1 MSVDGFKI
9 DKSDTDKLLGV
20 KYDRKLT
27 FDDHISDICKKNR
40 QKNIYFGQNYT
51 IHIWMCHSRTNK
63 QQQNKLEL
71 NEKVHEKVFMKQ
83 MSSLYLMIYQKQKMA
98 QSQFT

>member
-27 FDDHISDICKKNR
+27 FDDHISDICKK
-40 QKNIYFGQNYT
+40 
-51 IHIWMCHSRTNK
+51 K
-63 QQQNKLEL
+63 QVEKYLLWPEL
-71 NEKVHEKVFMKQ
+71 HHTYLDVPQSYKQ
-83 MSSLYLMIYQKQKMA
+83 TTTK
-98 QSQFT
+98 

>member
-1 MSVDGFKI
+1 MLVSTNDRVNMSVDGFKI

-40 QKNIYFGQNYT
+40 
-51 IHIWMCHSRTNK
+51 
-63 QQQNKLEL
+63 
-71 NEKVHEKVFMKQ
+71 
-83 MSSLYLMIYQKQKMA
+83 
-98 QSQFT
+98 

>member
-1 MSVDGFKI
+1 MVADNVIDLITSLEQENNGLFYCFNNSLFKSNTDKCNLLVSTNDRVNMSVDGFKI

-40 QKNIYFGQNYT
+40 
-51 IHIWMCHSRTNK
+51 
-63 QQQNKLEL
+63 
-71 NEKVHEKVFMKQ
+71 
-83 MSSLYLMIYQKQKMA
+83 
-98 QSQFT
+98 